1 MRTLARAHGLGKGLT
16 VKADLYTCIGLDS
29 KVYRFVLLNWRRP
42 KADRSPRMI

>member
-1 MRTLARAHGLGKGLT
+1 MRTLATAHGLGKGLT

-29 KVYRFVLLNWRRP
+29 KVYSFLLLTSRP